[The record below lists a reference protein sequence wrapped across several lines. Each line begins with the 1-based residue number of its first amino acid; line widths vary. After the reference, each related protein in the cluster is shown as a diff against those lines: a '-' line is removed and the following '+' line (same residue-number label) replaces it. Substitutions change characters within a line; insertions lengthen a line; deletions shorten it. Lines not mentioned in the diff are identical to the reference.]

1 MTMNIHSIFAFF
13 VLSSG
18 IVAQNAALAQSDT
31 ARSATVA
38 AFAAVSAPT
47 GDFSSNYQV
56 GFALKLAFSKPIS
69 PRASFIIDFSAAWN
83 NFKTQELQSQLP
95 TDVVA
100 QIDVPP
106 MKSLYLMTGIGYIIS
121 ASTNQQLNAFG
132 EIGAEGVLPS
142 TMTINFPAVT
152 YIPGLV
158 VVPAITN
165 TDRLAAAY
173 AFAYRF
179 GLSLTL
185 SGGYVITIDY
195 STASPTFHSSYSS
208 SGGPP
213 PDISGSSSG
222 SGALSTVNFSL
233 GYVIF

>member
-1 MTMNIHSIFAFF
+1 MKILAFF
-13 VLSSG
+13 VLSSC
-18 IVAQNAALAQSDT
+18 IVAHNVALAQNDT
-31 ARSATVA
+31 AQSSTVA

-47 GDFSSNYQV
+47 GDFSSSYQV
-56 GFALKLAFSKPIS
+56 GFALKLTFSKPIS
-69 PRASFIIDFSAAWN
+69 PRASYALDFSAAWN

-95 TDVVA
+95 NDVAA

-106 MKSLYLMTGIGYIIS
+106 MKSLYLMTGIDYVIS
-121 ASTNQQLNAFG
+121 ALTNQQLNAFG
-132 EIGAEGVLPS
+132 EIGAECVLPS

-158 VVPAITN
+158 IVPAITN
-165 TDRLAAAY
+165 TNRLAAAY

-179 GLSLTL
+179 GVSLTL
-185 SGGYVITIDY
+185 SGRYIIAIDY
-195 STASPTFHSSYSS
+195 STASPTFHSTCTSS

-222 SGALSTVNFSL
+222 NGALPTVNFSL